1 VSTNFAHLRRYD
13 EQLFRLGSLAERYFP
28 DDPNTALIKLRQ
40 LGERLAQQVA
50 SRFGAFT
57 SAQESQLALIRRL
70 EFDGL
75 IEREVAALF
84 HDLRTTGNDAT
95 HGLQGDHASALSTL
109 KIAWQLGV
117 WFHRTF
123 SDPEFRSG
131 PFRPPQPPADESE
144 ELRAELAS
152 LQRALDAFRAEG
164 GAVAEQ
170 LSATEAQL
178 QQALDEQ
185 LQWEQLAEAAEAD
198 KVALAAQ
205 LQALQNAAA
214 RQPAAVS
221 AGLLQAAK
229 KAAGSIELDEA
240 STRQLID
247 EQLRQAGWE
256 ADTQTLRYGK
266 GARPKKNRNLAIAE
280 WPTSSGPAD
289 YVLFVGL
296 TPYAA
301 VEAKRANSDVAGK
314 VPQAERYCRDFQPS
328 GETELRS
335 DGWGPEAEYR
345 IPFAFSSNG
354 RPFLNQLRTK
364 SGANNTD

>member
-1 VSTNFAHLRRYD
+1 VSINFAHLRPYD

-50 SRFGAFT
+50 SRFGVFS

-75 IEREVAALF
+75 VEREVAALF

-95 HGLQGDHASALSTL
+95 HGLYGDHASGLSTL

-131 PFRPPQPPADESE
+131 PFRPPQPPADEGE
-144 ELRAELAS
+144 ELRAELAG

-185 LQWEQLAEAAEAD
+185 QQWEQLAEAAEAD

-205 LQALQNAAA
+205 RRRGVQAGASTADCQAAA
-214 RQPAAVS
+214 QTTPIEREPCSPVPLAHRRGTLRFHQPPAA
-221 AGLLQAAK
+221 AA
-229 KAAGSIELDEA
+229 D
-240 STRQLID
+240 
-247 EQLRQAGWE
+247 
-256 ADTQTLRYGK
+256 
-266 GARPKKNRNLAIAE
+266 
-280 WPTSSGPAD
+280 SGGQP
-289 YVLFVGL
+289 LVGNHPRL
-296 TPYAA
+296 
-301 VEAKRANSDVAGK
+301 G
-314 VPQAERYCRDFQPS
+314 
-328 GETELRS
+328 
-335 DGWGPEAEYR
+335 
-345 IPFAFSSNG
+345 
-354 RPFLNQLRTK
+354 
-364 SGANNTD
+364 